1 MSAPALD
8 VFLTPAVLDEDALYG
23 RAVVVV
29 DVLRAST
36 TIVTALENG
45 ARAVIPVADK
55 GEAGRLAASL
65 DADVSLL
72 GGERGG
78 ERIPGYQAGNSPL
91 EYTPEAVAGR
101 TVVLTTTNGTAAMAR
116 ARSAADLA
124 VGAFT
129 NADAAAAFLRRALD
143 AGRPAAVLCAGSE
156 GRVSL
161 EDTLCAGLLVTR
173 VVGAEAAAGLSDSV
187 QIASAL
193 YRGSESRLARTIF
206 GARHTQ
212 RLIELGHADDVAF
225 AARIDASD
233 GLPVFRDSRFVL
245 DKR

>member
-1 MSAPALD
+1 MSAPDLD
-8 VFLTPAVLDEDALYG
+8 VLLTPGGLTEDSLHG

-36 TIVTALENG
+36 TIVAALENG

-78 ERIPGYQAGNSPL
+78 ETIAGYQAGNSPL
-91 EYTPEAVAGR
+91 EYTPDAVAGR
-101 TVVLTTTNGTAAMAR
+101 TVVLTTTNGTAAVVR
-116 ARSAADLA
+116 ARSAAEAA

-129 NADAAAAFLRRALD
+129 NAGAAAGFLRRALD
-143 AGRPAAVLCAGSE
+143 AGRPATVLCAGSE

-173 VVGAEAAAGLSDSV
+173 VVDDVSEMADSV
-187 QIASAL
+187 QIAAAL
-193 YRGSESRLARTIF
+193 YRGSADRLARSIF

-212 RLIELGHADDVAF
+212 RLIALGYADDVAF

-233 GLPVFRDSRFVL
+233 ALPVFRDGRLVL
-245 DKR
+245 DGR

>member
-1 MSAPALD
+1 MSGPDLD
-8 VFLTPAVLDEDALYG
+8 VLLTPGGLTEDALHG

-36 TIVTALENG
+36 TVVAALENG

-65 DADVSLL
+65 DGDVSLL

-78 ERIPGYQAGNSPL
+78 ETIPGYQAGNSPL
-91 EYTPEAVAGR
+91 EYTPDAVAGR
-101 TVVLTTTNGTAAMAR
+101 TVVLTTTNGTAAMSQ
-116 ARSAADLA
+116 ARSAAEAA

-129 NADAAAAFLRRALD
+129 NAAAAVGFLRRALD
-143 AGRPAAVLCAGSE
+143 AGRPATVLCAGAD

-161 EDTLCAGLLVTR
+161 EDTLCAGLFVTR
-173 VVGAEAAAGLSDSV
+173 LADPADVPGLSDSA
-187 QIASAL
+187 QIAAAL
-193 YRGSESRLARTIF
+193 YRGSADRLARSLF

-212 RLIELGHADDVAF
+212 RLIALGYADDVAF
-225 AARIDASD
+225 AARIDATD
-233 GLPVFRDSRFVL
+233 ALPVFRDGRLVL
-245 DKR
+245 AG

>member
-1 MSAPALD
+1 MSAPDLD
-8 VFLTPAVLDEDALYG
+8 VLLTPGGLTEDALHG

-36 TIVTALENG
+36 TIVAALENG

-78 ERIPGYQAGNSPL
+78 ETIAGYQAGNSPL
-91 EYTPEAVAGR
+91 EYTADAVAGR
-101 TVVLTTTNGTAAMAR
+101 TVVLTTTNGTAAIVQ
-116 ARSAADLA
+116 ARSAAEAA

-129 NADAAAAFLRRALD
+129 NAGAAAAFLRRALD
-143 AGRPAAVLCAGSE
+143 AGRPATVLCAGSE

-173 VVGAEAAAGLSDSV
+173 VVEDVSEMPDSV
-187 QIASAL
+187 QIAAAL
-193 YRGSESRLARTIF
+193 YRGSADRLARSLF

-212 RLIELGHADDVAF
+212 RLIALGRSDDVAF

-233 GLPVFRDSRFVL
+233 ALPVFRDGRLVL
-245 DKR
+245 AG